1 MKKNSLLAIAVIVIL
16 GIILLF
22 FLVPWGNLF
31 SNTNDENSQEQ
42 NDIAD
47 VKKFGYIMTIDEE
60 RYKWSEEEENVLV
73 PKETLEASYPEVSMK
88 IEQFPSTAPKK
99 LLPELETKMR
109 DAYSS
114 VSEPESIL
122 EPVKGWKLH
131 GIDQENGNSNWDSPV
146 SNIYVI
152 ENGQGGSF
160 VITEKYFLEAAEGHG
175 KNFHHMLETFEIKV
189 LAN

>member
-1 MKKNSLLAIAVIVIL
+1 MKKNSLLAISVIVIL
-16 GIILLF
+16 GIILIF

-31 SNTNDENSQEQ
+31 DDENPQDDT
-42 NDIAD
+42 DIAE
-47 VKKFGYIMTIDEE
+47 VKKIGYIMTIDEE

-73 PKETLEASYPEVSMK
+73 PKEPLEAGYPEVSMK
-88 IEQFPSTAPKK
+88 IEQFPSTAPEQ
-99 LLPELETKMR
+99 LLPELETNIR
-109 DAYSS
+109 DVYSS

-152 ENGQGGSF
+152 DNGQDGSF

-175 KNFHHMLETFEIKV
+175 KNFYHMLETFEMKV